1 MVRRGYYYF
10 FCNIYKKSPNKELK
24 KLIGLC
30 VENLLNNLIES
41 EGKGSY
47 WESSVEKKLILG
59 FSHGTSGILYA
70 LAIYEE
76 LFSVTKI
83 KETIGA
89 VTLFENQHRKNG
101 VWFDTRGEKWIEQN
115 TFYCNG
121 LVGMLTHRYLMEGE
135 SPEELLYFA
144 RLKEELNKER
154 VDSCLCH
161 DFLGNMWLY
170 RHFFIHHNIKSY
182 AFLLDD

>member
-1 MVRRGYYYF
+1 
-10 FCNIYKKSPNKELK
+10 
-24 KLIGLC
+24 
-30 VENLLNNLIES
+30 
-41 EGKGSY
+41 

-144 RLKEELNKER
+144 RL
-154 VDSCLCH
+154 
-161 DFLGNMWLY
+161 
-170 RHFFIHHNIKSY
+170 
-182 AFLLDD
+182 